1 MKKVYRAEIDCANCA
16 SKVERAMKKV
26 KGVKDVTLNFMTQ
39 KLTFEADDADYENI
53 FAEALAKGQKIEHD
67 FAVEELA

>member
-1 MKKVYRAEIDCANCA
+1 
-16 SKVERAMKKV
+16 MKKV

-39 KLTFEADDADYENI
+39 KLTFEADDADYENV